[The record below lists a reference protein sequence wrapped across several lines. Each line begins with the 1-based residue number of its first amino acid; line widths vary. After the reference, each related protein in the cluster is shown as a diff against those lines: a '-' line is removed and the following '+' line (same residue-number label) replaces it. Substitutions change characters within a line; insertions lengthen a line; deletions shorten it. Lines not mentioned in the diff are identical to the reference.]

1 MTQEGFK
8 RKLTAI
14 LSADVK
20 GYSLM
25 MRDDEDSTIRTLTN
39 YRTIM
44 SNLIQKFRG
53 RVVDATGDNLLSEFI
68 SVGDAVNCAIEI
80 QRELAERNAELPDK
94 RKMEF
99 RIGVNLGDVVEEEG
113 NIYGDGV
120 NIAARMEGLAES
132 GGICISGTVYDAIE
146 NKIELEY
153 EYLGE
158 QQVKNINKP
167 VRTYRVL
174 SYPDAEAHRVIDA
187 KKNQKKKWILAIASI
202 ILFLLIIFAG
212 LFYKYYY
219 LPGPAEIDPEGQ
231 MTFDL
236 PKGPSIAV
244 LPFANMSKEP
254 DQEYLCDGITEN
266 IISALSHFP
275 QLLVIARNS
284 TFFYKGKSVR
294 VQQIGYELSAQYVI
308 EGSIQKS
315 DEQIRITVQL
325 IDTKSG
331 HHMWSEQY
339 NRELKDIFKLQDE
352 ISLEIAKAIGIR
364 LIDGEQIKTR
374 YEGFTDLHTF
384 IKAIKAVEYFRQ
396 HTKESNILARKSIEE
411 LLELVPE
418 HSGVYTLLGINLL
431 LGIQIGTCESDLI
444 CFGRATEAARKA
456 LSLDENYSDAHVL
469 SGYLFAMRKEYE
481 KAISE
486 AKRAIMLNPNN
497 SDAYDV
503 LGWILIISDQ
513 PIRAIEFS
521 KKAIRL
527 NPIPPALYYFHLA
540 WAYLDSEQYEKAIET
555 YKKCLKYQPNFI
567 LAYRG
572 LAATYSILG
581 YEKEAKSAA
590 LEILNLD
597 PNFSLE
603 QLKTLPYKNQAKK
616 ERYINALRKAGLK

>member
-1 MTQEGFK
+1 M
-8 RKLTAI
+8 A
-14 LSADVK
+14 
-20 GYSLM
+20 
-25 MRDDEDSTIRTLTN
+25 
-39 YRTIM
+39 
-44 SNLIQKFRG
+44 
-53 RVVDATGDNLLSEFI
+53 
-68 SVGDAVNCAIEI
+68 
-80 QRELAERNAELPDK
+80 
-94 RKMEF
+94 
-99 RIGVNLGDVVEEEG
+99 
-113 NIYGDGV
+113 
-120 NIAARMEGLAES
+120 
-132 GGICISGTVYDAIE
+132 
-146 NKIELEY
+146 
-153 EYLGE
+153 
-158 QQVKNINKP
+158 
-167 VRTYRVL
+167 
-174 SYPDAEAHRVIDA
+174 
-187 KKNQKKKWILAIASI
+187 
-202 ILFLLIIFAG
+202 
-212 LFYKYYY
+212 
-219 LPGPAEIDPEGQ
+219 
-231 MTFDL
+231 
-236 PKGPSIAV
+236 
-244 LPFANMSKEP
+244 
-254 DQEYLCDGITEN
+254 
-266 IISALSHFP
+266 
-275 QLLVIARNS
+275 
-284 TFFYKGKSVR
+284 
-294 VQQIGYELSAQYVI
+294 
-308 EGSIQKS
+308 
-315 DEQIRITVQL
+315 
-325 IDTKSG
+325 
-331 HHMWSEQY
+331 
-339 NRELKDIFKLQDE
+339 
-352 ISLEIAKAIGIR
+352 
-364 LIDGEQIKTR
+364 
-374 YEGFTDLHTF
+374 
-384 IKAIKAVEYFRQ
+384 
-396 HTKESNILARKSIEE
+396 
-411 LLELVPE
+411 PE

-590 LEILNLD
+590 LEVLNLD